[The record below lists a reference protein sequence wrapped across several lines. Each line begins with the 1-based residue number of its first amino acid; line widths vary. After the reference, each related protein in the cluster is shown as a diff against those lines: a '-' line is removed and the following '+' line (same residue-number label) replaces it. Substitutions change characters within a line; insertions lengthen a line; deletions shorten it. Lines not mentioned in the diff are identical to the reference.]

1 MKKLFILIVGL
12 LFLACGK
19 SIKVTDLQYKVEK
32 WSCYVYQNGEP
43 FDGEA
48 WSEDGKSYKATVD
61 CGILKKIEYY
71 DESGKLFCVV
81 ENEEKKFYNEKGTEI
96 TRDQVRELYW
106 DKYNHWKYDQ
116 QAKFREVAMNHPK
129 TD

>member
-1 MKKLFILIVGL
+1 MKKLIIFLFCSLLI
-12 LFLACGK
+12 ACGK
-19 SIKVTDLQYKVEK
+19 NIKVTDLQYKLDR

-48 WSEDGKSYKATVD
+48 WSEDGKSYKAIID

-71 DESGKLFCVV
+71 DSESKLFCIV
-81 ENEEKKFYNEKGTEI
+81 ENEEKKFFNEKGTKI

-106 DKYNHWKYDQ
+106 DKYSHWKHEQ
-116 QAKFREVAMNHPK
+116 QANFREVVTSHSK
-129 TD
+129 E

>member
-1 MKKLFILIVGL
+1 MKKYL
-12 LFLACGK
+12 LFFMCLILLGCGK
-19 SIKVTDLQYKVEK
+19 SIKVTDLQYKLDR

-61 CGILKKIEYY
+61 CGILKKIEYF
-71 DESGKLFCVV
+71 DDRGKLFCVV

-106 DKYNHWKYDQ
+106 DKYKHWKYEQ
-116 QAKFREVAMNHPK
+116 QAQFRDVAQSRPK
-129 TD
+129 E